1 MPSWFWIESHP
12 QCVDGPKN
20 LLKMIEFSRKLKLV
34 VQNIAQKSNQRNG
47 FCAHPKAF
55 LQSMLAGED
64 QSLRKQAVEKSLAIR
79 ADLAKTIEEDE
90 QEKEEDEVEEEDEW
104 EDEDDMDAEEPIL
117 NAAEKAAIQ
126 NLTVRE
132 FKIPTSDAGS
142 QYRFRQ
148 VGRNRSPKGNMWS
161 AILVALL

>member
-1 MPSWFWIESHP
+1 MTTKNPSYKLKQLTHISVEFYMPSWFWIESHP

-20 LLKMIEFSRKLKLV
+20 LIKMIEFSRKLKLV

-104 EDEDDMDAEEPIL
+104 EDEDDIDAEEPIL

-142 QYRFRQ
+142 Q
-148 VGRNRSPKGNMWS
+148 
-161 AILVALL
+161 